1 VQAAL
6 AADGQPVLRIDGS
19 TPAKRRGQARQTR
32 ACRSHHA
39 GPAVRACRW
48 RCMCSACAGGAW
60 QWLTMSRRLCHP
72 RPRLCAPGAAR
83 VCEPRAWR
91 PGGAAAQPQGGRR
104 GPQPDRRVA
113 RALAGAVL
121 EPCQCA
127 RASAAA
133 RSALLAGAGRRH
145 GPRVRRHWSCWRSQ
159 LSRPRHWHVHPLF
172 CWRWGALAPC
182 WWRLW
187 RVAAASVLGPCRRA
201 ALWRLQE

>member
-1 VQAAL
+1 MSNCEWKAGAPAAADVAGQTRAGAPRAGVLILVQAAL

-39 GPAVRACRW
+39 GPAARACRR
-48 RCMCSACAGGAW
+48 RCISSACAAGAW

-83 VCEPRAWR
+83 VCEPGAWR
-91 PGGAAAQPQGGRR
+91 PGGAAAQPQGRRR

-113 RALAGAVL
+113 RAPAGAVL

-133 RSALLAGAGRRH
+133 RSALLAGATAPAYAATGH
-145 GPRVRRHWSCWRSQ
+145 AGGPS
-159 LSRPRHWHVHPLF
+159 
-172 CWRWGALAPC
+172 
-182 WWRLW
+182 
-187 RVAAASVLGPCRRA
+187 
-201 ALWRLQE
+201 